1 MKMEKM
7 GNDSQEKDE
16 NKKTSIQIDQQT
28 MSVLKEVQV
37 LFMYRDKQKLSLNDV
52 LYKLLIEN
60 KNDIIK

>member
-1 MKMEKM
+1 MEKM